1 MIENI
6 FYVTGCRFHIYD
18 KNMLFIAGTFRENN
32 IYDQKIISK
41 LDNQEL
47 DMSVKEHEVNVPHTL
62 GKDLLTKQYHLW
74 VKLPNEWKKNKQLY
88 IFQSNGNKDRV
99 VKKLSVKTLERMS
112 REIPNN
118 VDLITET
125 DGMFKIR
132 GWYIDTGNTIQK
144 FESKNKAL
152 NVKIKEVY
160 RADVLEVYEE
170 CKEENIVG
178 FEALV
183 KSDNIKVVK
192 IKYKTNIEES
202 YVKLYMNQ
210 KSIFNKIDKLG
221 KLIDKANDSFRQ
233 YGASRTVEKIRNKL
247 LKKDGLTYEQWLK
260 INMPN
265 HSELQMQKQQVF
277 ENNPKISIVVPLY
290 RTPKKYLK
298 EFIKSV
304 MRQTYS
310 NWELCLS
317 DGSGSNSPITGVLK
331 EYEKKDKRIKVV
343 YNKEPLQISENTNAA
358 LEIATG
364 DYIAFADHDDLLAPN
379 AFYECVKII
388 NKNPEVEMI
397 YTDEDKIT
405 MDGKQHFM
413 PHFKTDFNLDLLR
426 SVNYICHLCVVK
438 KSLYE
443 KVGKLNSEFDGA
455 QDYDFVFRCIEKT
468 KNIVHIPKIL
478 YHWRAHKDSTAENP
492 ESKNYAFEAGR
503 RAIAAHLKRMGI
515 EGEVFSLE
523 MKGSYRVKYKLKEEP
538 LVSVIIPTKDH
549 IDDLDKCLKSLEEI
563 NAYDNIEYIIVE
575 NNSEKEETFEYY
587 KKIEKENLKVKVVYW
602 KEKGFNYPSINNLGV
617 KSSKG
622 DYLLFLNN
630 DTEIRNADCIE
641 ELVSQCQRKEVGAVG
656 ARLYYEDGTIQ
667 HAGVIIGVG
676 GVAGHAFLGYD
687 HDASGYFGRIK
698 LLQDYSAVTAACIM
712 VKRKVYEEV
721 KGFDEEYAVAFN
733 DVDLCLKICQAGYLI
748 VYDPYVELNHYESKS
763 RGYEDTEE
771 KIRRFNSEIALFQ
784 KRWKTFLKAGD
795 PYYNPNLTLARNDFS
810 LAEEARENI

>member
-1 MIENI
+1 
-6 FYVTGCRFHIYD
+6 
-18 KNMLFIAGTFRENN
+18 
-32 IYDQKIISK
+32 
-41 LDNQEL
+41 
-47 DMSVKEHEVNVPHTL
+47 
-62 GKDLLTKQYHLW
+62 
-74 VKLPNEWKKNKQLY
+74 
-88 IFQSNGNKDRV
+88 
-99 VKKLSVKTLERMS
+99 
-112 REIPNN
+112 
-118 VDLITET
+118 
-125 DGMFKIR
+125 
-132 GWYIDTGNTIQK
+132 
-144 FESKNKAL
+144 
-152 NVKIKEVY
+152 
-160 RADVLEVYEE
+160 
-170 CKEENIVG
+170 
-178 FEALV
+178 
-183 KSDNIKVVK
+183 
-192 IKYKTNIEES
+192 
-202 YVKLYMNQ
+202 
-210 KSIFNKIDKLG
+210 
-221 KLIDKANDSFRQ
+221 
-233 YGASRTVEKIRNKL
+233 
-247 LKKDGLTYEQWLK
+247 
-260 INMPN
+260 
-265 HSELQMQKQQVF
+265 MQ
-277 ENNPKISIVVPLY
+277 
-290 RTPKKYLK
+290 
-298 EFIKSV
+298 
-304 MRQTYS
+304 QTYS

-317 DGSGSNSPITGVLK
+317 DGSGNNSPIAGVLK

-343 YNKEPLQISENTNAA
+343 YNKEPLQISRNTNAA

-379 AFYECVKII
+379 AFYECVKTI

-443 KVGKLNSEFDGA
+443 KVGKLNPEFDGA

-503 RAIAAHLKRMGI
+503 MAIAAHLKRMGI

-563 NAYDNIEYIIVE
+563 NTYDNIEYIIVE

-587 KKIEKENLKVKVVYW
+587 KKIEKENSKVKVVYW

-667 HAGVIIGVG
+667 HAGVIVGVG

-733 DVDLCLKICQAGYLI
+733 DVDLCLKIRRAGYLI

-810 LAEEARENI
+810 LAEEIR

>member
-6 FYVTGCRFHIYD
+6 FYVTGCRFHVYD
-18 KNMLFIAGTFRENN
+18 KNILFIAGTFRDNN
-32 IYDQKIISK
+32 MYDEKIIVTLNGEN
-41 LDNQEL
+41 LDV
-47 DMSVKEHEVNVPHTL
+47 SIKEYEVNIPHTL
-62 GKDLLTKQYHLW
+62 GQDLLTKQYHLW
-74 VKLPNEWKKNKQLY
+74 VTLPKDWESRKMLC
-88 IFQSNGNKDRV
+88 ILQSNGKEEIIV
-99 VKKLSVKTLERMS
+99 KKISVKKLKKMS
-112 REIPNN
+112 GEIPNS
-118 VDLITET
+118 VDLITKKEGKT
-125 DGMFKIR
+125 KIR
-132 GWYIDTGNTIQK
+132 GWYINTGNTVQN
-144 FESKNKAL
+144 FECKNKSL
-152 NVKIKEVY
+152 NLKLNEVY
-160 RADVLEVYEE
+160 RADVLEAYEE
-170 CKEENIVG
+170 CNEENIVG
-178 FEALV
+178 FEAIV
-183 KSDNIKVVK
+183 KPDSIKVIKIRYKSDLKESSTKVYLDEHSLFSK
-192 IKYKTNIEES
+192 
-202 YVKLYMNQ
+202 M
-210 KSIFNKIDKLG
+210 DKMGQLM
-221 KLIDKANDSFRQ
+221 DKANDSFHQ
-233 YGASRTVEKIRNKL
+233 YGTRRTIEKIRNKL
-247 LKKDGLTYEQWLK
+247 LKKDIPTYESWMK
-260 INMPN
+260 IHMPN
-265 HSELQMQKQQVF
+265 NSELQKQKQHVF
-277 ENNPKISIVVPLY
+277 ENSPKISLVVPLY
-290 RTPKKYLK
+290 KTPKRYLK

-304 MRQTYS
+304 MQQTYS

-317 DGSGSNSPITGVLK
+317 DGSGNNSPIAGVLK

-343 YNKEPLQISENTNAA
+343 YNKESLQISKNTNAA

-379 AFYECVKII
+379 AFYECVKTI

-443 KVGKLNSEFDGA
+443 KVGKLNPEFDGA

-503 RAIAAHLKRMGI
+503 MAIAAHLKRMGI

-563 NAYDNIEYIIVE
+563 NTYDNIEYIIVE

-587 KKIEKENLKVKVVYW
+587 KKIEKENSKVKVVYW

-667 HAGVIIGVG
+667 HAGVIVGVG

-733 DVDLCLKICQAGYLI
+733 DVDLCLKIRRAGYLI

-810 LAEEARENI
+810 LAEEIR